1 MAELLE
7 KLASGDKVYQPDA
20 KTMSAATVK
29 DYESVYAE
37 SVKNTE
43 KFWSDRANELHWFKP
58 WDKVLEWDYPWAK
71 WFVGGKFNICYN
83 ALDRHVKN
91 GLGDKAAF
99 YWVGEQGDKKRITYS
114 ELLAEVKKFSNVLKS
129 LGVKKGDK
137 VTVYMPRIFQQ
148 VITLLACARIGAVH
162 SVVYSGFSSGA
173 LKERVVSA
181 GSKVIV
187 TADGGFY
194 KGKVVELKR
203 IADEIKGECPTVE
216 HVIVVRHANSPVEF
230 TKGDLDWDELMRDA
244 SDKCECEVMDSED
257 PLFILYTSGTTGKP
271 KGVLHVQGGYAV
283 GVYTTVKWVFDMKP
297 EDVYWCTAD
306 AGWITGHSYIV
317 YGPLL
322 NGATGVIYEGAPTTP
337 DPGRLWSII
346 EDLKVTIFYTAPT
359 AVRLLMKSGDK
370 WPGKYDLSSL
380 RLLGTVGE
388 PINPE
393 AWLWYR
399 KITGNK
405 LPIMDTWWQTETGMI
420 MITPLPCAPLKPGS
434 AAKPFPGVIADIVD
448 EKGDAVPTGKGG
460 YLVIRNPWP
469 SMMRTVHNDP
479 ARYEKY
485 WNTIPNVYMAGDVAH
500 RDKDGYYWIMGRSD
514 DVIKVSGYRLGSAE
528 IESALVSHPSVA
540 EAAVIGKPDEIRGEA
555 IKVFV
560 ILREGSAPSD
570 SLKEAL
576 KKHVRTEIG
585 PIAIPSEIE
594 FVTWLPKTRSGK
606 IMRRVLKAKELGL
619 PVGDTSTLED

>member
-1 MAELLE
+1 MADLLE
-7 KLASGDKVYQPDA
+7 RLSSGDEVYRPDSE
-20 KTMSAATVK
+20 TMNIATIK
-29 DYESVYAE
+29 DYESIYSE
-37 SVKNTE
+37 SIKNPE
-43 KFWSDRANELHWFKP
+43 KFWGDRARELHWFKP
-58 WDKVLEWDYPWAK
+58 WSKVLDWNYPWAK
-71 WFVGGKFNICYN
+71 WFVDGKFNICYN
-83 ALDRHVKN
+83 ALDHHVKN
-91 GLGDKAAF
+91 GLGNKVAF
-99 YWVGEQGDKKRITYS
+99 YWVGEQGGKKQITYS
-114 ELLAEVKKFSNVLKS
+114 ELLTEVKKFSNVLKK
-129 LGVKKGDK
+129 LGVDKGDK

-148 VITLLACARIGAVH
+148 IITLLACARIGAVH

-194 KGKVVELKR
+194 KGKIVELKK
-203 IADEIKGECPTVE
+203 IVDDIKGECPTVN
-216 HVIVVRHANSPVEF
+216 HVIVVRHANSAIEF
-230 TKGDLDWDELMRDA
+230 TKGDVDWEELMRD
-244 SDKCECEVMDSED
+244 SSSECEAEVMDSED
-257 PLFILYTSGTTGKP
+257 PLFVLYTSGTTGKP
-271 KGVLHVQGGYAV
+271 KGVLHVQAGYAV
-283 GVYTTVKWVFDMKP
+283 GVYTTAKWIFDAKP
-297 EDVYWCTAD
+297 NDVYWCTAD
-306 AGWITGHSYIV
+306 AGWITGHSYII

-322 NGATGVIYEGAPTTP
+322 NGLTSVIYEGAPTTP
-337 DPGRLWSII
+337 DPGRFWSII

-359 AVRLLMKSGDK
+359 AIRLLMKSGDK
-370 WPGKYDLSSL
+370 WPAKYNLSSL

-399 KITGNK
+399 KVTGGK
-405 LPIMDTWWQTETGMI
+405 PIMDTWWQTETGMI
-420 MITPLPCAPLKPGS
+420 MITPMPCVPLKPGS
-434 AAKPFPGVIADIVD
+434 AAKPFPGIVADIVD
-448 EKGDAVPTGKGG
+448 EKGNAVPINKGG

-469 SMMRTVHNDP
+469 SMMRTVYNDP
-479 ARYEKY
+479 ERYLKY

-528 IESALVSHPSVA
+528 IESAFVSHPSVA
-540 EAAVIGKPDEIRGEA
+540 EAAVIGKPDEVRGEA
-555 IKVFV
+555 IKVFL
-560 ILREGSAPSD
+560 ILREGQSPSEE
-570 SLKEAL
+570 LKEAL
-576 KKHVRTEIG
+576 KKHIRTEIG